1 MKLRFIE
8 PVLLVLAMVAA
19 SAAQQSN
26 LPLRLIQSIPL
37 ANVEGYFDHPAID
50 IKGQRLFVP
59 GEYQETIE
67 VVDLRAGKDIHS
79 ITGLGGHPRKIV
91 YVPESNEIWVDLGS
105 GACKVFSADSYALVK
120 TIPLNPDS
128 PPSANREP
136 DNGIYD
142 AAAHRIYYGDR
153 GDRSKEGSKGSIE
166 IVDVSNKSYAGAI
179 VVDDSDP
186 AGLALDDKS
195 SKLFVVLGQTSKVA
209 VLDRDKKTVLTTWP
223 ITGGPLPHAL
233 GFDAGHRRLFIG
245 SRVKAGHTYKPGKM
259 VVMDADSGKIVQVLD
274 AEGGVDEI
282 QYDPESQRVYFT
294 GTTGA
299 VDVFKQ
305 TDPDHYQLLAEVPTS
320 PIAKTSLL
328 VPELK
333 RFYVIVPKHI
343 VLTPPVPQDKEATIE
358 DARIMVFEV
367 LP

>member
-1 MKLRFIE
+1 
-8 PVLLVLAMVAA
+8 
-19 SAAQQSN
+19 
-26 LPLRLIQSIPL
+26 
-37 ANVEGYFDHPAID
+37 
-50 IKGQRLFVP
+50 
-59 GEYQETIE
+59 
-67 VVDLRAGKDIHS
+67 
-79 ITGLGGHPRKIV
+79 
-91 YVPESNEIWVDLGS
+91 LGS
-105 GACKVFSADSYALVK
+105 GVCKLFSADSYALIK

-142 AAAHRIYYGDR
+142 AAAQRLYYGDR
-153 GDRSKEGSKGSIE
+153 GDRSKPGSKGSIE
-166 IVDVSNKSYAGAI
+166 VINVSQKSYAGAI
-179 VVDDSDP
+179 DVDDNDP

-195 SKLFVVLGQTSKVA
+195 SKLFVVLGETSKVA
-209 VLDRDKKTVLTTWP
+209 VVDRDKRTVLTTWP

-245 SRVKAGHTYKPGKM
+245 SRVKPGHIYKPGKM
-259 VVMDADSGKIVQVLD
+259 VVMDADSGKIVQALD

-282 QYDPESQRVYFT
+282 QYDAESQRVYFT

-305 TDPDHYQLLAEVPTS
+305 VDPDHYELLAEVPTS
-320 PIAKTSLL
+320 PIAKTSIL

-343 VLTPPVPQDKEATIE
+343 VLTPPVPQDKEATVE
-358 DARIMVFEV
+358 EARILVFEV
-367 LP
+367 MP